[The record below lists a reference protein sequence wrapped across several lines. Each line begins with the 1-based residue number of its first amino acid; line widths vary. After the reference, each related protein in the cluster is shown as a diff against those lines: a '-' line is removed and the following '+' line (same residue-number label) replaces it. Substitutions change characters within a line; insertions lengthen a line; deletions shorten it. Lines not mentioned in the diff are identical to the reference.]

1 MKTIENKFTE
11 VSFTDD
17 FSDLRAFAGDFS
29 GKKIAIFA
37 SENLPESD
45 AGEIKA
51 ALKKAGGNVFFVPVG
66 DGENCKT
73 VENAAKLSIE
83 LDELGF
89 SRTDVIV
96 NLGGGTVCDLGG
108 FVASVYKRGLDYYN
122 VPTTLLCAVDACI
135 GGKTAVDF
143 GGRKNF
149 WGTFHHPKKAII
161 VGSLMK
167 NLPQGLIDAGKS
179 EIVKYALLDGKFGK
193 YLTELPNESF
203 SESLLDIIEKCL
215 IIKGRFVAEDEFD
228 FGERRA
234 LNAGHTV
241 AHAIEAESGYATDH
255 STAVALGLNEEM
267 RIANACGI
275 VSDGEYAR
283 FGALYEKYLGK
294 REFLPKTQLLSLVR
308 FMKSDKKHSDG
319 RICFVFPTESG
330 VKKEYLTESRLTETI
345 KRL

>member
-17 FSDLRAFAGDFS
+17 FPDLRAFAGDFS

-51 ALKKAGGNVFFVPVG
+51 TLKKAGGNVFFVPVG

-73 VENAAKLSIE
+73 VENAEKLSIE

-149 WGTFHHPKKAII
+149 
-161 VGSLMK
+161 
-167 NLPQGLIDAGKS
+167 
-179 EIVKYALLDGKFGK
+179 
-193 YLTELPNESF
+193 
-203 SESLLDIIEKCL
+203 
-215 IIKGRFVAEDEFD
+215 
-228 FGERRA
+228 
-234 LNAGHTV
+234 
-241 AHAIEAESGYATDH
+241 
-255 STAVALGLNEEM
+255 
-267 RIANACGI
+267 
-275 VSDGEYAR
+275 
-283 FGALYEKYLGK
+283 
-294 REFLPKTQLLSLVR
+294 
-308 FMKSDKKHSDG
+308 
-319 RICFVFPTESG
+319 
-330 VKKEYLTESRLTETI
+330 
-345 KRL
+345 